1 MLGKDEITMTLKHKQ
16 ILFWQGL
23 YLLMFF
29 LVGVLF
35 TLEKSVVLQINE
47 IYSFTAQI
55 LLYLIIGDKNSS
67 IPFSVLTL
75 IGFLI
80 INVVSLPF
88 SITGVK
94 WRFMHYIGIVVNPL
108 LFTGIY
114 LIAAILVHAHM

>member
-1 MLGKDEITMTLKHKQ
+1 MTLKHKQ